1 MADAH
6 APTVPRC
13 ENEAMVRIT
22 LNHILI
28 GTLNAVQQRRRVNA
42 KHMFLGTETPLA
54 YAPHKYNAKKRTF
67 YGYADCTVVWKQEG
81 DGDQPSRVGGH
92 TGGGGLSWVSSTL
105 PTYNVQNVS

>member
-1 MADAH
+1 
-6 APTVPRC
+6 
-13 ENEAMVRIT
+13 MVRIT

-54 YAPHKYNAKKRTF
+54 YAPHKYNAKNTLSTGTQTTLW
-67 YGYADCTVVWKQEG
+67 YGSKKDMETNQVVWEAILG
-81 DGDQPSRVGGH
+81 VGGI
-92 TGGGGLSWVSSTL
+92 SWVSSTL